1 MICKV
6 DASENIVSKFMKR
19 CVYQVTQSSVI
30 LQTNREETSNLG
42 ADFETTSFMFKRKPS
57 SIHIT
62 EHTSKIIVCT

>member
-1 MICKV
+1 MRKEMICKV

-42 ADFETTSFMFKRKPS
+42 TDFQKNQLYIQKETFKY
-57 SIHIT
+57 T
-62 EHTSKIIVCT
+62 YN